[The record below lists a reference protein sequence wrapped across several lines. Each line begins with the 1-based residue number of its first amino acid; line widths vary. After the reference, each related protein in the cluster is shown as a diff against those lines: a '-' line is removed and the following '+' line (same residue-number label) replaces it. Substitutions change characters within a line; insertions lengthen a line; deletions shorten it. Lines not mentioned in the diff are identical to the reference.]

1 MFGQCPLWLLAV
13 GAVVEEDDGAGVDE
27 LVDD

>member
-1 MFGQCPLWLLAV
+1 MFGQCPLWLLAA